1 MFRPNMINARGQA
14 ANGAAVLAY
23 LMETE
28 HKLMA
33 SQPTSPSAKA
43 AMAYYQDESSLDAL
57 QAQREGETI
66 SRSTSRWLGNGAA
79 MLGLSGDGVD
89 IKHMAALA
97 EGRDPRT
104 GEALTRS
111 AGKKAKW
118 TPKLDAQGH
127 AVLDKEGKPKGTWKG
142 GHRVGF
148 DCTCSFGDKSADL
161 LFASVSPDERIHILD
176 AHRDAVSQ
184 VVSVMQSMLEAGRNK
199 EGIDKI
205 GLKGIVASGHT
216 HFGNR
221 ELEPKLHE
229 HVMLYA
235 VAPGADGQWGSFD
248 ANCLYD
254 HQQMFGALGR
264 AAFARNLEK
273 LGYGVEKRPELDGE
287 GRETGE
293 VYWRVAG
300 ISDELCEAFSTRR
313 KQILEHVARFGGTKQ
328 AAALATRKP
337 KEEPDFD
344 TLTDMWRLSLEK
356 HRSEDPTMFKT
367 GEDLK
372 GLPSKLEGIDDQA
385 LLRKLHMRE
394 AVWTKQDLIGQLA
407 REYVGQMDVPGIMQ
421 EADAFLQRMQPQLEV
436 IQPERSPDQLGD
448 KPSLKFRQDRY
459 TAKWWIDEL
468 EQKLVDD
475 SKGRQDMPEHQ
486 VPASTL
492 AKATADFE
500 REKGF
505 KISGEQRAAVRHVT
519 QGTGTSVI
527 TGHAGTGKTTVLR
540 IVTSAYEAEGHHMI
554 GLALANKASLKL
566 QAETGMKHC
575 SSAAKFLN
583 DLAEDRLRLTPKS
596 VVVLDE
602 AGMADTQTLAAIHQA
617 VQDKGAKLIAVG
629 DAHQLQP
636 VGPGAAF
643 RLLKETVGDA
653 MLTEI
658 RRQRSEE
665 DLKTS
670 RLFYTHAERAR
681 HTTTRKEQAS
691 LGAQIFSRLEG
702 RRQIEHTDTVP
713 EAIGEIADF
722 YMSSLG
728 SREDNGKTMDHAEL
742 FVMAGTRAHVREL
755 NTTIR
760 DRLKEAGRFTGKEHQ
775 VSTHDD
781 RGQARALAIMAGDRL
796 TFSKREKGLGVVNG
810 TVGTV
815 EAIKATAKGSH
826 VLSVRIESD
835 DPAEN
840 GRMVKFDTEA
850 FDRIDHAYAWTIH
863 KSQGAT
869 VEKSMLLGTVG
880 STDVHA
886 MLVAATRARGQFRM
900 FGAESDLEMMAER
913 MGLERL
919 AANALEEGRK
929 REQPSPS
936 QSLPLERQAS
946 ANDAE
951 APDAQADRLWKGYQ
965 SIQRQGQRLHQQQ
978 RLRIR
983 R

>member
-28 HKLMA
+28 HKLTA
-33 SQPTSPSAKA
+33 NPQPPSAKA
-43 AMAYYQDESSLDAL
+43 AVAYYQNESTVSVKG
-57 QAQREGETI
+57 QQT
-66 SRSTSRWLGNGAA
+66 RSTSRWLGNGAT
-79 MLGLSGDGVD
+79 MLGLNGDGVN
-89 IKHMAALA
+89 IKDMAALA
-97 EGRDPRT
+97 EGYDPRN
-104 GEALTRS
+104 GHALTKS
-111 AGKKAKW
+111 AGKKATW
-118 TPKLDAQGH
+118 TPKLDAQGN
-127 AVLDKEGKPKGTWKG
+127 AVLDKQGKPKGVWKG
-142 GHRVGF
+142 GHRVGN
-148 DCTCSFGDKSADL
+148 DCTFSISDKTVDL
-161 LFASVSPDERIHILD
+161 LFADESPEKRILILD

-184 VVSVMQSMLEAGRNK
+184 VVSLMQTRLETGRNK
-199 EGIDKI
+199 AGIDKI
-205 GLKGIVASGHT
+205 GLAGIVASGHT

-221 ELEPKLHE
+221 ELEPNLHE
-229 HVMLYA
+229 HVLLYA
-235 VAPGADGQWGSFD
+235 VAPGADGKWGSFD
-248 ANCLYD
+248 ANTLYD
-254 HQQMFGALGR
+254 DQQMYGALGR
-264 AAFARNLEK
+264 AAFAKNLAK
-273 LGYGVEKRPELDGE
+273 LGYGIEKRPELDGE

-293 VYWRVAG
+293 VYYRVAG
-300 ISDELCEAFSTRR
+300 ISDVQREAFSTRR
-313 KQILEHVARFGGTKQ
+313 KQILEHVAKFGGTKQ
-328 AAALATRKP
+328 AAALATRKD

-344 TLTDMWRLSLEK
+344 TLSEMWRQTFAD
-356 HRSEDPTMFKT
+356 RRRDDPTMWKSA
-367 GEDLK
+367 EDLM
-372 GLPSKLEGIDDQA
+372 GLPSELGGIDDQA
-385 LLRKLHMRE
+385 LLRKLHMRT
-394 AVWTKQDLIGQLA
+394 AVWTKQDLIAQLA
-407 REYVGQMDVPGIMQ
+407 RENVGLMDVSEVLH
-421 EADAFLQRMQPQLEV
+421 EADNFLQRMQPQLV
-436 IQPERSPDQLGD
+436 TINAERSPEELGNR
-448 KPSLKFRQDRY
+448 PSTKFTEDRY

-492 AKATADFE
+492 TKATADFE

-540 IVTSAYEAEGHHMI
+540 IVTSAYEAEGRHMI
-554 GLALANKASLKL
+554 GLALANKAALKL

-653 MLTEI
+653 KLTEI
-658 RRQRSEE
+658 RRQRSDE

-702 RRQIEHTDTVP
+702 RKQIEHTDTVP

-728 SREDNGKTMDHAEL
+728 SRGDNGKTLDHAEL

-755 NTTIR
+755 NTAIR
-760 DRLKEAGRFTGKEHQ
+760 DRLKEAGKFTGKEHQ

-781 RGQARALAIMAGDRL
+781 RGQARELTIMAGDRL

-840 GRMVKFDTEA
+840 GRMVKFDTQA

-863 KSQGAT
+863 KAQGAT

-900 FGAESDLEMMAER
+900 FAAESDLELMAER

-929 REQPSPS
+929 GEQLSPK
-936 QSLPLERQAS
+936 QSMPLERQAP

-951 APDAQADRLWKGYQ
+951 LSEAQAERLWKGYQ